1 MKEKRSIIT
10 MDGQGNI
17 ALPTDTVSIAMTEW
31 ELCELFGVIAPTIR
45 AGIKALCKSGVLR
58 EYETK
63 HTIKLSDKRS
73 MEVYSLEAIIALAF
87 RINTFGAEQ
96 VRRAILERLYLRKE
110 KTGIFFSL
118 NITYHFLLVGNP
130 FQNRCTDICKFR
142 SYPLLY
148 YYPICRSEE

>member
-1 MKEKRSIIT
+1 MKRSIIT

-17 ALPTDTVSIAMTEW
+17 ALPADVGTTAMTEW

-58 EYETK
+58 EHEIRR
-63 HTIKLSDKRS
+63 TIRMSDKCS
-73 MEVYSLEAIIALAF
+73 VEIYNLESIIALTF

-110 KTGIFFSL
+110 KTDIFFSL
-118 NITYHFLLVGNP
+118 NITDASSPKYFA
-130 FQNRCTDICKFR
+130 
-142 SYPLLY
+142 
-148 YYPICRSEE
+148 

>member
-73 MEVYSLEAIIALAF
+73 MEVYSLEAIIALASASTHSERNRFAEPYLKDCTCEKKKQASSF
-87 RINTFGAEQ
+87 R
-96 VRRAILERLYLRKE
+96 
-110 KTGIFFSL
+110 
-118 NITYHFLLVGNP
+118 
-130 FQNRCTDICKFR
+130 
-142 SYPLLY
+142 
-148 YYPICRSEE
+148 

>member
-1 MKEKRSIIT
+1 MKRSIIT

-17 ALPTDTVSIAMTEW
+17 ALPADVGTTAMTEW

-58 EYETK
+58 EHEIRR
-63 HTIKLSDKRS
+63 TIRMSDKCS
-73 MEVYSLEAIIALAF
+73 VEIYNLESIITLAF

-110 KTGIFFSL
+110 KTDIFFSL
-118 NITYHFLLVGNP
+118 NITDASSPKYFA
-130 FQNRCTDICKFR
+130 
-142 SYPLLY
+142 
-148 YYPICRSEE
+148 

>member
-17 ALPTDTVSIAMTEW
+17 ALPTDTGSIAMTEW

-45 AGIKALCKSGVLR
+45 AGIKSLCKNGVLR
-58 EYETK
+58 EHEIK
-63 HTIKLSDKRS
+63 RTIRLSDNHS
-73 MEVYSLEAIIALAF
+73 IEVYNLETIIALSF

-118 NITYHFLLVGNP
+118 NITDTASPKYFA
-130 FQNRCTDICKFR
+130 
-142 SYPLLY
+142 
-148 YYPICRSEE
+148 